1 MSAATA
7 AIANANAQMNAM
19 TLILGIALLGVAGI
33 FALRVAWLK
42 RKFGL
47 IRRTETSAI
56 AELQSWAEAGLAGRK
71 LVEVKGT
78 VVCDR
83 PLLAL
88 LSETPCVFYDQLVE
102 WEFEEVFYADD
113 ERQKVSHTRIDSEVL
128 AQQQERIPFEVE
140 DHTGRVLV
148 DPEGAEIIAEQTVS
162 EVDSDAGLPDS
173 VISRG
178 AFSLEAPW
186 LTSLEERQPREYRFQ
201 ERALPVGAAV
211 YVLAEAVLRDG
222 ELWLQK
228 PSAGGRFVISIKSEE
243 ELLASGQRGI
253 ILARVAAWLC
263 GLLGLAAVIYSLG

>member
-1 MSAATA
+1 
-7 AIANANAQMNAM
+7 M
-19 TLILGIALLGVAGI
+19 TLIVGIALLAVAAL
-33 FALRVAWLK
+33 FALRAAWLK

-56 AELQSWAEAGLAGRK
+56 AELQSRAEAGLLGSR

-128 AQQQERIPFEVE
+128 AQEQQRIPFWVE

-148 DPEGAEIIAEQTVS
+148 DPEGAEIIATETVS
-162 EVDSDAGLPDS
+162 EIDSDAGLPDS
-173 VISRG
+173 IISRG

-201 ERALPVGAAV
+201 EHALPVGATV

-228 PSAGGRFVISIKSEE
+228 PSADGRFVISVKPEE
-243 ELLASGQRGI
+243 ELLASGQRSVWV
-253 ILARVAAWLC
+253 ARAAAWLC
-263 GLLGLAAVIYSLG
+263 GLLGLAAIVYSLV